1 MGFIDYFNYKE
12 NLMATLLLVVIYI
25 AFIGLGIPD
34 SLFGPA
40 WPQIYRE
47 MNLPVSLAG
56 YVSMFSCCC
65 SICSSLLSS
74 RVIKRFGIGKVSAI
88 STALTALGML
98 GYALSRN
105 AVWFFALCLPLGF
118 GAGAIDSGL
127 NNYVAVHY
135 NAAQM
140 SFLHCFYG
148 IGVTCSPF
156 LMSLALGNGSWRGG
170 YVSTFIIQLVIT
182 AILIAALPLWTKV
195 DKLRGTVQTID
206 ETPAATGEK
215 AGKRHINGLA
225 ISCLVFIFSCS
236 LEYLCGAWG
245 STFLVDAKGMA
256 ASTAAGI
263 TTLYYFG
270 MALGRFLSGVLAAK
284 LDSRKI
290 ITIGVSVLAAAVLLI
305 VLPLPDFCAATGL
318 FLVGLGNGPVYPNM
332 VHLTPDTFGE
342 ENSQSAMG
350 KQMASAYVGIM
361 VMPLLF
367 GNMTQIFGAG
377 IFRIFAVIIYV
388 LLAAFVIFYLRMGR
402 KKIRITL
409 DFGGIL

>member
-1 MGFIDYFNYKE
+1 
-12 NLMATLLLVVIYI
+12 MATLLLVVIYI

-40 WPQIYRE
+40 WPKIYRE

-74 RVIKRFGIGKVSAI
+74 RVIKRFGIGKVSAV
-88 STALTALGML
+88 STALTAIGML
-98 GYALSRN
+98 GYALSQN
-105 AVWFFALCLPLGF
+105 ALWFFALCLPLGF

-148 IGVTCSPF
+148 VGVTCSPF
-156 LMSLALGNGSWRGG
+156 LMSLALKNGSWRGG
-170 YVSTFIIQLVIT
+170 YKSAFIIQLAIT
-182 AILIAALPLWTKV
+182 LILIAALPLWGKV
-195 DKLRGTVQTID
+195 GKPA
-206 ETPAATGEK
+206 TPAPRTPDDSPAAGEK
-215 AGKRHINGLA
+215 TGKRRINGIT
-225 ISCLVFIFSCS
+225 ISCLVFVFSCS

-284 LDSRKI
+284 LNSRKI
-290 ITIGVSVLAAAVLLI
+290 ITIGVSVLAAAILLI
-305 VLPLPDFCAATGL
+305 ILPLPDFCAAAGL

-361 VMPLLF
+361 VMPLIF

-377 IFRIFAVIIYV
+377 VFRLFAGVIYV
-388 LLAAFVIFYLRMGR
+388 LLAVLVALYMRMGR
-402 KKIRITL
+402 TNLKVKIQTKQL
-409 DFGGIL
+409 